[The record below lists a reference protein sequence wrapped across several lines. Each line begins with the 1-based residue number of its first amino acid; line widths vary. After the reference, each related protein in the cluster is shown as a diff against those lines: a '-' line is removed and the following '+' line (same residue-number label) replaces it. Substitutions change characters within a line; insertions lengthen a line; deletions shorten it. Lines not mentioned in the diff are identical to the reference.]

1 MTADGWWGGTCMCEC
16 VYYIFMYVFIYI
28 IQTARVRERASGGEG
43 IAYCMWFNNMRFIR
57 ITCLLYTFVVSICIC
72 ICLCVSA
79 LCIYYIFMYV
89 FIYNTEGACARERES
104 ERKSTLHAC
113 IHTQCLYNVQFNIY
127 ALLIQSILSI
137 ICMCMYFVHSYTYL
151 CIHQNSTPKYGYL
164 SFPKYAQFHKR
175 V

>member
-1 MTADGWWGGTCMCEC
+1 MREC

-28 IQTARVRERASGGEG
+28 IQRESACARERVVGREVH
-43 IAYCMWFNNMRFIR
+43 IVCDFNDMRFIC
-57 ITCLLYTFVVSICIC
+57 ITCLLHTFVMRIC

-89 FIYNTEGACARERES
+89 FIYNTERACARERES

-113 IHTQCLYNVQFNIY
+113 THTQCLCNVQFNIY

-137 ICMCMYFVHSYTYL
+137 ICMCMYFLHSCTYL
-151 CIHQNSTPKYGYL
+151 CIHQHSTPKYGYL
-164 SFPKYAQFHKR
+164 SLPTYAHLYKHI
-175 V
+175 

>member
-1 MTADGWWGGTCMCEC
+1 VREF

-28 IQTARVRERASGGEG
+28 IQRESACARERVVGREVH
-43 IAYCMWFNNMRFIR
+43 IVCDFNDMRFIC
-57 ITCLLYTFVVSICIC
+57 ITCLLHTFVMSIC

-89 FIYNTEGACARERES
+89 FIYNTERACARERES

-127 ALLIQSILSI
+127 ALRIQSILSI
-137 ICMCMYFVHSYTYL
+137 ICMCMYFVHSYTYP
-151 CIHQNSTPKYGYL
+151 CIHQHSTPKYGYL
-164 SFPKYAQFHKR
+164 SFPTYAHLHKHI
-175 V
+175 